1 MVSEAGRAVG
11 KLQSA
16 RHETDCC
23 VATAFLL
30 LARFPFPPA
39 SCSCSLY
46 FKMGLTGRL
55 RCCGQ
60 SNKAPLVSI

>member
-16 RHETDCC
+16 RYETDCC
-23 VATAFLL
+23 VATAFLS

-55 RCCGQ
+55 Q
-60 SNKAPLVSI
+60 L